1 MTSDGKAT
9 RILNPIIQ
17 RLDRGDVEGAAKC
30 LFDPQNQAA
39 CTKKTLFWYAQIL
52 VATLQNKGFHIAFLT
67 AYKEKDLKPYSR
79 SQTDRIVDIE
89 EMIIF
94 FRHYLNNPALAAYHQ
109 KIEDLIA
116 FYENDVYKDP
126 FRDIVVP
133 TATPNPS

>member
-17 RLDRGDVEGAAKC
+17 RLDCGDVEGAAEH
-30 LFDPQNQAA
+30 LFDPKNQAA
-39 CTKKTLFWYAQIL
+39 CTKKALFWYAQIL
-52 VATLQNKGFHIAFLT
+52 VAALQNKGFHIAFLT

-79 SQTDRIVDIE
+79 SETDRIVKIE
-89 EMIIF
+89 EMITF
-94 FRHYLNNPALAAYHQ
+94 FRYYLNNPAFAAYRQ

-116 FYENDVYKDP
+116 FYENGIHEDP
-126 FRDIVVP
+126 FKDTVIP